1 MLLGSVR
8 REGPLSMLEE
18 EIECHECG
26 YAGPPD
32 PQDEDVCPECGAVV
46 DED

>member
-1 MLLGSVR
+1 MDD
-8 REGPLSMLEE
+8 

-32 PQDEDVCPECGAVV
+32 PQDEDVCPECGAAV